1 MIIILKYTYNNL
13 FQRQME
19 TKTDKVLNKNDYLIH
34 KHKRVY
40 ILGSRVLLTVLH
52 ERSTLIN
59 YLLTWK

>member
-1 MIIILKYTYNNL
+1 
-13 FQRQME
+13 ME